1 MNIAGYAIQK
11 STSVW
16 VMILLIL
23 LGGYLSY
30 VNLGRFEDPEFT
42 IRKAVIVTIYEG
54 ASAQDVADE
63 VTDPIE
69 AAVQSMQE
77 VKEITSVSKQG
88 RSEVDVEIEL
98 SFSKTKAELEQVW
111 DKLRRK
117 VNDAQ
122 RQLPS
127 GAGASF
133 VNDDFSDVYALFYAI
148 TAPGY
153 SDKQLH
159 DYADFLSK
167 ELALVD
173 GVAKTDLV
181 GQRDERIYIEI
192 SSERLESLGV
202 SAEQVYQVLKKQ
214 NSITV
219 AGEVKAGTM
228 RLPVIPKNAVGSFE
242 QLQNL
247 ALGIGD
253 DGQTVKLK
261 NVANVVRGYQEP
273 PPFLMEYNGERAVGL
288 GVSNISGGNVVEMGD
303 AVKARLAQLDGQRPV
318 GVSLNPVSI
327 QSDSVRAS
335 VADFISNLA
344 AAVVIVFVVLLAFI
358 GLRSG
363 VIIGFV
369 LLLTVAGTLIIMLMD
384 NIAMQRVSL
393 GALIIALGMLVDNAI
408 VVTDAILVKLKNG
421 EDRYQSVLDVV
432 QSTKWPLL
440 GGTIV
445 GILAFS
451 AIGLSPSDM
460 GEYAGSL
467 FWVILYSMS
476 LSWIFSVTVI
486 PLLCYQFL
494 KVKQTDEAE
503 KEGGILRAYRGLLQ
517 QVLRY
522 RKTTGVVLIA
532 LFVAGIAG
540 AGLVPPGFMP
550 DSQRAQFVVDV
561 YLPQG
566 SDISYTEK
574 VLSDIAEDVSIREG
588 VTNVTSFIGG
598 GGLRFMLTYSP
609 EPRNPS
615 YGQLLVDVDDEGK
628 ISELINDLQGALTV
642 GHPEASIKAWKFM
655 LGRGG
660 GKKIEAGFSGPDSGV
675 LRELA
680 ESAKAKMAADNNL
693 IAVQDDWRQQVP
705 VVVPTYDH
713 SLLQKLGL
721 TSVEMNQAIAQTL
734 TGRTVGQYREG
745 DTLIPLVVRAPMD
758 ERNRYRVIEN
768 LKVYSQKLGESVPV
782 SELTES
788 VNVVWEDAMIRRVDR
803 QPTIMVQSDP
813 GPGVLTNDAFNSI
826 RGDIEAIEL
835 PPGYELTW
843 YGEYKSSRDANE
855 GLAIS
860 APYGFAAMIL
870 VVVFMFNAVRQAL
883 VIWLTVPFAVVGVV
897 IGLASFQAAFEF
909 MAILGFLSL
918 IGMMVKNAIVLVDQ
932 ADNDIRDGMEP
943 LDAVIHASISR
954 ARPVVLG
961 ALTTI
966 LGVAP
971 LLMDPFFKSMAVT
984 IMFGLLFA
992 TALTLVVIPLLYSVL
1007 FRIKRP
1013 EASHQEMAG

>member
-1 MNIAGYAIQK
+1 MNLAAYAIQK
-11 STSVW
+11 RTSLW
-16 VMILLIL
+16 VIIFLIL

-30 VNLGRFEDPEFT
+30 TNLGRFEDPEFT
-42 IRKAVIVTIYEG
+42 IRKAVIITSYEG

-77 VKEITSVSKQG
+77 VKKVDSVSKQG
-88 RSEVDVEIEL
+88 RSEVNVEIEL
-98 SFSKTKAELEQVW
+98 AFSKTKAELEQVW

-122 RQLPS
+122 RSLPS
-127 GAGASF
+127 GAGPSF
-133 VNDDFSDVYALFYAI
+133 VNDDFADVYALFYAI

-153 SDKQLH
+153 SSKQLH

-167 ELALVD
+167 DLALVD
-173 GVAKTDLV
+173 GVAKTALIGERED
-181 GQRDERIYIEI
+181 RIYIEI
-192 SSERLESLGV
+192 SSERLENLGV
-202 SAEQVYQVLKKQ
+202 SAEQVYQVLQKQ
-214 NSITV
+214 NTITV
-219 AGEVKAGTM
+219 AGDVQAGTM
-228 RLPVIPKNAVGSFE
+228 RLPVIPENAVGSFE
-242 QLQNL
+242 QLKNL
-247 ALGIGD
+247 PLGIGN
-253 DGQTVKLK
+253 DGQTVKLQ
-261 NVANVVRGYQEP
+261 NVATVKRGYQEP
-273 PPFLMEYNGERAVGL
+273 AAFLMEYNGERAIGL
-288 GVSNISGGNVVEMGD
+288 GISNVSGGNVVEMGD
-303 AVKARLAQLDGQRPV
+303 AVKERLAELDEQRPLGMV
-318 GVSLNPVSI
+318 LNPVSI
-327 QSDSVRAS
+327 QSDSVQAS
-335 VADFISNLA
+335 ITDFISNLA

-384 NIAMQRVSL
+384 DIAMQRVSL

-408 VVTDAILVKLKNG
+408 VVTDAVLVKLKNG

-440 GGTIV
+440 GGTLV

-467 FWVILYSMS
+467 FWVILYSMA
-476 LSWIFSVTVI
+476 LSWVFSVTVI
-486 PLLCYQFL
+486 PMLCYQFL
-494 KVKQTDEAE
+494 TVKQTNEPVS
-503 KEGGILRAYRGLLQ
+503 EGKILRGYRQLLQ
-517 QVLRY
+517 WVLKY

-532 LFVAGIAG
+532 LFAGGIAG
-540 AGLVPPGFMP
+540 TGLVPPGFMP
-550 DSQRAQFVVDV
+550 DSQRPQFVVDV

-566 SDISYTEK
+566 SDISHTANVLGK
-574 VLSDIAEDVSIREG
+574 VAEDVKAHDGI
-588 VTNVTSFIGG
+588 TDVTSFIGG

-609 EPRNPS
+609 EPRNPA
-615 YGQLLVDVDDEGK
+615 YGQLLVDVADESL
-628 ISELINDLQGALTV
+628 ISPLINELQGELTAA
-642 GHPEASIKAWKFM
+642 HPEASIKAWKFM

-660 GKKIEAGFSGPDSGV
+660 GKKIEAGFSGPDSAV
-675 LRELA
+675 LRRLA
-680 ESAKAKMAADNNL
+680 EQAKALMAQDDNL

-705 VVVPTYDH
+705 VLVPTYNH

-721 TSVEMNQAIAQTL
+721 TSVELNKAVAQTL
-734 TGRTVGQYREG
+734 SGRSVGQYREG
-745 DTLIPLVVRAPMD
+745 DDLIPLVVRAPFD
-758 ERNRYRVIEN
+758 ERSRQRAIESI
-768 LKVYSQKLGESVPV
+768 KVYSDKLGESVPV

-788 VNVVWEDAMIRRVDR
+788 VQVMWQDAMIRRVDR

-813 GPGVLTNDAFNSI
+813 APGVGTNEAFASI
-826 RGDIEAIEL
+826 RSQIESIER

-843 YGEYKSSRDANE
+843 YGEYKASKDANE

-870 VVVFMFNAVRQAL
+870 VVFMFNAIRQPL
-883 VIWLTVPFAVVGVV
+883 VIWCTVPFALVGVV

-932 ADNDIRDGMEP
+932 ADNDVRAGIEP
-943 LDAVIHASISR
+943 FDAVVHASISR

-1007 FRIKRP
+1007 FRIRSP
-1013 EASHQEMAG
+1013 DSQ

>member
-1 MNIAGYAIQK
+1 MSIAAYAIQK
-11 STSVW
+11 RTSLW
-16 VMILLIL
+16 VIITLIL

-30 VNLGRFEDPEFT
+30 THLGRFEDPEFT
-42 IRKAVIVTIYEG
+42 IRKAVITTSYDG

-63 VTDPIE
+63 ITDPIE

-77 VKEITSVSKQG
+77 VKEVKSVSKQG
-88 RSEVDVEIEL
+88 RSEVNVEIKL
-98 SFSKTKAELEQVW
+98 AFSRTKAELEQVW

-122 RQLPS
+122 RSLPS
-127 GAGASF
+127 GAGTSF

-153 SDKQLH
+153 SNKQLH

-167 ELALVD
+167 ELALVN
-173 GVAKTDLV
+173 GVAKTALI
-181 GQRDERIYIEI
+181 GQREDRIYIEI
-192 SSERLESLGV
+192 SSERLENLGMT
-202 SAEQVYQVLKKQ
+202 AEQVYQVLKKQ

-219 AGEVKAGTM
+219 AGEVKAGSM
-228 RLPVIPKNAVGSFE
+228 RLPVIPENAVGSFE
-242 QLQNL
+242 QLKNL
-247 ALGIGD
+247 PLGIGS
-253 DGQTVKLK
+253 DGQTVKLQ
-261 NVANVVRGYQEP
+261 NVANVERGYQEP
-273 PPFLMEYNGERAVGL
+273 PPFLMEYNGERAIGL
-288 GVSNISGGNVVEMGD
+288 GISNVSGGNVVEMGD
-303 AVKARLAQLDGQRPV
+303 AVKARLDQLDEQRPV

-335 VADFISNLA
+335 VSDFIGNLA
-344 AAVVIVFVVLLAFI
+344 AAVVIVFIVLLAFI

-363 VIIGFV
+363 AIIGFV

-384 NIAMQRVSL
+384 DIAMQRVSL

-408 VVTDAILVKLKNG
+408 VVTDGILVKLRNG

-440 GGTIV
+440 GGTLV

-467 FWVILYSMS
+467 FWVILYSMA
-476 LSWIFSVTVI
+476 LSWAFSVTVI
-486 PLLCYQFL
+486 PMLCYQFL
-494 KVKQTDEAE
+494 TVKQTDEPAS
-503 KEGGILRAYRGLLQ
+503 EGRVLRAYRGLLHG
-517 QVLRY
+517 VLKY

-532 LFVAGIAG
+532 LFIGGIAG
-540 AGLVPPGFMP
+540 TNLVPPGFMP
-550 DSQRAQFVVDV
+550 DSQRPQFVIDV

-566 SDISYTEK
+566 SDISHTEK
-574 VLSDIAEDVSIREG
+574 VLCEIADDVTAYDGITG
-588 VTNVTSFIGG
+588 VTSFIGG

-615 YGQLLVDVDDEGK
+615 YGQLLVDVEDESQ
-628 ISELINDLQGALTV
+628 ISSLINELQGELTAR
-642 GHPEASIKAWKFM
+642 HPDASIKAWKFM

-660 GKKIEAGFSGPDSGV
+660 GKKIEAGFSGPDSAV
-675 LRELA
+675 LRQLA
-680 ESAKAKMAADNNL
+680 EQAKAAMAEEDGL

-705 VVVPTYDH
+705 VLVPTYNH
-713 SLLQKLGL
+713 ALLQKLGL
-721 TSVEMNQAIAQTL
+721 TNVELNQAIAQTL
-734 TGRTVGQYREG
+734 SGRTVGQYREA
-745 DTLIPLVVRAPMD
+745 DDLIPLVVRAPLN
-758 ERNRYRVIEN
+758 ERSRQRVIESI
-768 LKVYSQKLGESVPV
+768 KVFSEKLGESVPV
-782 SELTES
+782 SQLAQS
-788 VNVVWEDAMIRRVDR
+788 VTVVWQDAMIRRVDR

-813 GPGVLTNDAFNSI
+813 APEVPTTEAFNSI
-826 RGDIEAIEL
+826 RSKIESIER

-843 YGEYKSSRDANE
+843 YGEYKSSNDANA
-855 GLAIS
+855 GLAVS

-870 VVVFMFNAVRQAL
+870 VVVFMFNAIRQPL
-883 VIWLTVPFAVVGVV
+883 VIWLTVPFAVIGVV
-897 IGLASFQAAFEF
+897 IGLTSFQVAFEF

-932 ADNDIRDGMEP
+932 ADNDIRAGIEP
-943 LDAVIHASISR
+943 FNAVMHASISR

-1007 FRIKRP
+1007 FRIRSP
-1013 EASHQEMAG
+1013 ELRQ

>member
-1 MNIAGYAIQK
+1 M
-11 STSVW
+11 
-16 VMILLIL
+16 
-23 LGGYLSY
+23 
-30 VNLGRFEDPEFT
+30 
-42 IRKAVIVTIYEG
+42 
-54 ASAQDVADE
+54 
-63 VTDPIE
+63 
-69 AAVQSMQE
+69 
-77 VKEITSVSKQG
+77 
-88 RSEVDVEIEL
+88 
-98 SFSKTKAELEQVW
+98 
-111 DKLRRK
+111 
-117 VNDAQ
+117 
-122 RQLPS
+122 
-127 GAGASF
+127 
-133 VNDDFSDVYALFYAI
+133 
-148 TAPGY
+148 
-153 SDKQLH
+153 
-159 DYADFLSK
+159 
-167 ELALVD
+167 
-173 GVAKTDLV
+173 
-181 GQRDERIYIEI
+181 
-192 SSERLESLGV
+192 
-202 SAEQVYQVLKKQ
+202 LKKQ

-219 AGEVKAGTM
+219 AGEAKAGSM
-228 RLPVIPKNAVGSFE
+228 RLPVIPKNAVGSFK
-242 QLQNL
+242 QLQDL
-247 ALGIGD
+247 PLGIGD
-253 DGQTVKLK
+253 DGQTVKLH
-261 NVANVVRGYQEP
+261 NVANVMRGYQEP
-273 PPFLMEYNGERAVGL
+273 APFLMEYNGERAIGL

-303 AVKARLAQLDGQRPV
+303 AVKARLAQLDDQRPV

-335 VADFISNLA
+335 VADFIGNLA
-344 AAVVIVFVVLLAFI
+344 AAVVIVFIVLLAFI
-358 GLRSG
+358 GLQSG

-421 EDRYQSVLDVV
+421 EDRYQSVMDVV
-432 QSTKWPLL
+432 QATKWPLL

-467 FWVILYSMS
+467 FWVILYSMT
-476 LSWIFSVTVI
+476 LSWVFSVTVI
-486 PLLCYQFL
+486 PMLCYQFL
-494 KVKQTDEAE
+494 TVKQTDELA
-503 KEGGILRAYRGLLQ
+503 KDGWVLRTYRGLLHK
-517 QVLRY
+517 VLRY
-522 RKTTGVVLIA
+522 RKTTGVVLIM
-532 LFVAGIAG
+532 LFAVGIAG
-540 AGLVPPGFMP
+540 TGLVPPGFMP
-550 DSQRAQFVVDV
+550 DSQRPQFVVDV

-566 SDISYTEK
+566 SDISHTAK
-574 VLSDIAEDVSIREG
+574 VLGEVADDVTEHEG
-588 VTNVTSFIGG
+588 VTDVTSFIGG
-598 GGLRFMLTYSP
+598 GGLRFMLTYAP

-615 YGQLLVDVDDEGK
+615 YGQLLVDVEDEGQ
-628 ISELINDLQGALTV
+628 ISALINDLQSELSAE
-642 GHPEASIKAWKFM
+642 HADASIKVWKFM

-660 GKKIEAGFSGPDSGV
+660 GKKIEAGFSGADSKV
-675 LRELA
+675 LRKLA
-680 ESAKAKMAADNNL
+680 EQAKARMGEDKHL

-705 VVVPTYDH
+705 VIVPVYNH

-721 TSVEMNQAIAQTL
+721 TSVELNQAIAQTL
-734 TGRTVGQYREG
+734 SGRTVGQYREG
-745 DTLIPLVVRAPMD
+745 DDLIPLVVRAPLD
-758 ERNRYRVIEN
+758 ERSREQAIESI
-768 LKVYSQKLGESVPV
+768 KVYSQKLGESVPV

-788 VNVVWEDAMIRRVDR
+788 VSVEWEDAMIRRVDR

-813 GPGVLTNDAFNSI
+813 APGVLTNAAFESI
-826 RGDIEAIEL
+826 RSNIEAIER

-843 YGEYKSSRDANE
+843 YGEYKSSKDANE

-932 ADNDIRDGMEP
+932 ADNDIRAGIEP
-943 LDAVIHASISR
+943 YEAVVHASISR

-992 TALTLVVIPLLYSVL
+992 TALTLVVIPLLYSVF
-1007 FRIKRP
+1007 FRIRSP
-1013 EASHQEMAG
+1013 ELK